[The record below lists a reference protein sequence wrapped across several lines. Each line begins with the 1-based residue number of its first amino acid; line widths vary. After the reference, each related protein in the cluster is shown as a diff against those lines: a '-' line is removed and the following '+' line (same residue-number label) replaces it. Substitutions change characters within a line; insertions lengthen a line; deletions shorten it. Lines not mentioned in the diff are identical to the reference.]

1 MEIIVTISLPGF
13 ITIEF
18 FLNQPII
25 ISDACSR
32 AYDSASKVSSSGDIV
47 LSLVLSAKVHL

>member
-13 ITIEF
+13 IIIEF